1 MYLNYINNLHS
12 CWNSIVPPNYYVGGE
27 TLMNNWHLIKL
38 GSKIVAMLFGG
49 VNKKWPVRN

>member
-1 MYLNYINNLHS
+1 
-12 CWNSIVPPNYYVGGE
+12 VPPNYYVGGE

>member
-12 CWNSIVPPNYYVGGE
+12 CLHSIVPPNYYVGGE

-38 GSKIVAMLFGG
+38 ESKILAMLFGG
-49 VNKKWPVRN
+49 MNKKQVITN

>member
-12 CWNSIVPPNYYVGGE
+12 CLHSIVPPNYYVGGE

-38 GSKIVAMLFGG
+38 ESKILATLFGG
-49 VNKKWPVRN
+49 MNKKQVITN